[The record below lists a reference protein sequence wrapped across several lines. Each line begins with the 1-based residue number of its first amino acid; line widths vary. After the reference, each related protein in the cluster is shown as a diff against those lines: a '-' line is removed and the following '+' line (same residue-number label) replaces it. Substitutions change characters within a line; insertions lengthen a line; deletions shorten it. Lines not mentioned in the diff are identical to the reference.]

1 MSKVKTTII
10 VNEKVW
16 NQFKETI
23 SSRYGSHRNLSSAV
37 EQAIKCFNAAELLNS
52 FSDAMGFDAKI
63 YPSIRDVENRRPKL
77 RTSAGKI
84 VREMRDERETRISRF
99 KQHREEIH

>member
-37 EQAIKCFNAAELLNS
+37 EQAIKCFNAVELLNS
-52 FSDAMGFDAKI
+52 FSDAMRFDTKI

-77 RTSAGKI
+77 KRSAGKI
-84 VREMRDERETRISRF
+84 VREMRDEREAYISRF
-99 KQHREEIH
+99 EQHREEVH